1 MSSVGFTTNAR
12 LLNQLGEQL
21 IKSEDIALLELI
33 KNAYDADATFCHVTL
48 ENLSDPRRA
57 RITIRDD
64 GCGMDTD
71 IIKRAWLVLGT
82 SYKHELAAD
91 TSTKRTPRFNRI
103 RLGEKGIG
111 RLGVHRLGNK
121 IELFSR
127 RRDSREE
134 VHLQIDW
141 RRADEVRL
149 IEEVPVSL
157 SSGEPKEF
165 LGNET
170 GTYMVISD
178 LKGTWTRRMVREVAR
193 TISTLNSPFE
203 DSNSFVADLQIIGT
217 DEEKDWL
224 KGIMSLEEVRERS
237 LYSFDIVLQGNRIT
251 SFHYEFTP
259 WRVMDKLSPR
269 TVRWDE
275 THTLARLLQQE
286 KEQAEIDISDMGEVR
301 FQGLVFDLDPSIL
314 KLGIQDK
321 RGFKEYLQE
330 NGGIRI
336 YRDNMRVLN
345 YGEKG
350 VDWLELNFRRLNQPG
365 QKISNNV
372 IIAAVELKRECSE
385 VLVEKANR
393 EGFLQN
399 DAFYRLQ
406 AAVLCALERVEEQRN
421 VDKMRIREAYK
432 IKAERVPL
440 RSSMSELRK
449 DIEEHV
455 SDLAI
460 RRRMQH
466 CIDRVEADY
475 EAFGEALM
483 KSAGA
488 GLNLTMVIHQMDKII
503 KNIRAALRKNN
514 YDLQLIVA
522 QVDLLSQ
529 LVEGY
534 SILIR
539 NSERKPRNLVPIIE
553 QSVFNV
559 AFRFSAHKIEVEKA
573 YVGKGEAIAVCA
585 EGHTVNAMLNLF
597 DNSIW
602 WLGYSKTVSPK
613 IYIDVVEN
621 PRHPNFIS
629 IVVADNGPG
638 FSHAPYED
646 LTQPFVTFKPNG
658 MGIGL
663 HLTKEIMKALGGRL
677 TFPNP
682 SEVGVP
688 DQYAHGAVI
697 ALVFPK
703 EK

>member
-48 ENLSDPRRA
+48 EHISDPQRA

-64 GCGMDTD
+64 GCGMDSD
-71 IIKRAWLVLGT
+71 IIRRAWLVLGT
-82 SYKHELAAD
+82 SYKHDLASDA
-91 TSTKRTPRFNRI
+91 STKRTPKFKRI

-127 RRDSREE
+127 RESREE

-157 SSGEPKEF
+157 SSGKPQAFHGKD
-165 LGNET
+165 T
-170 GTYMVISD
+170 GTYIVISD
-178 LKGTWTRRMVREVAR
+178 LKGTWTRRMVRDVAR
-193 TISTLNSPFE
+193 TMSTLNSPFK
-203 DSNSFVADLQIIGT
+203 DSDSFVADLQIVGT
-217 DEEKDWL
+217 DEEKGWL
-224 KGIMSLEEVRERS
+224 EGIMSLEEVRERS
-237 LYSFDIVLQGNRIT
+237 LYSFDVVLQGNRIT

-259 WRVMDKLSPR
+259 WRVLDKLRPR
-269 TVRWDE
+269 TVSWDE
-275 THTLARLLQQE
+275 TNPLARLLRNGKDQE
-286 KEQAEIDISDMGEVR
+286 ELDISDIGEVR
-301 FQGLVFDLDPSIL
+301 FQGLVFDLDPTIL
-314 KLGIQDK
+314 KFGIQDK
-321 RGFKEYLQE
+321 SGFKEYLQE

-350 VDWLELNFRRLNQPG
+350 VDWLDLNFRRVNQPG
-365 QKISNNV
+365 SKISNNV

-399 DAFYRLQ
+399 DAFERLQ
-406 AAVLCALERVEEQRN
+406 EAVLFALKRVETERN
-421 VDKMRIREAYK
+421 FDKENIREAYK

-440 RSSMSELRK
+440 RASMSELRK
-449 DIEEHV
+449 DIEEYV
-455 SDLAI
+455 GDKDI
-460 RRRMQH
+460 RRRMQR
-466 CIDRVEADY
+466 CLDRVESDY

-488 GLNLTMVIHQMDKII
+488 GLNLTMVIHQMEKII
-503 KNIRAALRKNN
+503 KNIRASFRRHNHDFQN
-514 YDLQLIVA
+514 VVA
-522 QVDLLSQ
+522 QVDLLAR

-534 SILIR
+534 SILVR
-539 NSERKPRNLVPIIE
+539 NTDRKPRNLIPIIE
-553 QSVFNV
+553 QSIFN
-559 AFRFSAHKIEVEKA
+559 AGFRFSAHKISIDKA
-573 YVGKGEAIAVCA
+573 YAGTRKAVAVCT
-585 EGHTVNAMLNLF
+585 EGHAINALLNLF

-602 WLGYSKTVSPK
+602 WLGYSKTVNPK
-613 IYIDVVEN
+613 IYIDVIESSEY
-621 PRHPNFIS
+621 PKSIA

-638 FSHAPYED
+638 FAHAPYED

-663 HLTKEIMKALGGRL
+663 HLTKEIMTALGGRVV
-677 TFPNP
+677 FPNP
-682 SEVGVP
+682 AEVGVP
-688 DQYAHGAVI
+688 DQYVHGAVI